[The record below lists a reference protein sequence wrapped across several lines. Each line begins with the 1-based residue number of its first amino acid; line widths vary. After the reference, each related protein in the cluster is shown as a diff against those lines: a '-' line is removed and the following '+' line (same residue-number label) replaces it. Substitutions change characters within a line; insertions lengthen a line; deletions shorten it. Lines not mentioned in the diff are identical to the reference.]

1 VLYAIGLDLSLR
13 NTGLAVVR
21 GDGTIVKVCSFGASL
36 ERGATMQQKVERL
49 VGLTQRIV
57 QEVRVYHAEAFDR
70 GGEAKVAIENYAFGA
85 RGAQNDLGELHG
97 CVKMQL
103 HLSLHLYP
111 KVVSPSSYRKMLLG
125 KGNATKQQSY
135 EHAQR
140 VLTDA
145 GLAVRNNDEADAY
158 LVAEWLRRATLEEV
172 E

>member
-1 VLYAIGLDLSLR
+1 MLYAIGLDLSLR

-36 ERGATMQQKVERL
+36 DRGATMKQKVERL

-57 QEVRVYHAEAFDR
+57 QEVRVYHAEAFDK

-103 HLSLHLYP
+103 HLSMHLYAE
-111 KVVSPSSYRKMLLG
+111 VVSPSSYRKILLG

-135 EHAQR
+135 EWAK
-140 VLTDA
+140 VELTNG
-145 GLAVRNNDEADAY
+145 GLAVSNNDEADAY
-158 LVAEWLRRATLEEV
+158 LVAEWLRRKCV
-172 E
+172 GG

>member
-1 VLYAIGLDLSLR
+1 M
-13 NTGLAVVR
+13 
-21 GDGTIVKVCSFGASL
+21 SFGASL
-36 ERGATMQQKVERL
+36 DRGATNDQKVSRL
-49 VGLTQRIV
+49 AVLAKRILSEIESV
-57 QEVRVYHAEAFDR
+57 SGHGSPEVCV
-70 GGEAKVAIENYAFGA
+70 ENYAFGA

-135 EHAQR
+135 DHAQR
-140 VLTDA
+140 ILTDA